1 MMFSFERDDVE
12 LTDREKML
20 LIAMAENQMDGAALM
35 NDDEGV
41 KEIATIIRKLG
52 GGQ

>member
-1 MMFSFERDDVE
+1 MMNADDF
-12 LTDREKML
+12 LTEQQKAYVVFL
-20 LIAMAENQMDGAALM
+20 LENQMDEAALK
-35 NDDEGV
+35 NDDEHV